1 MSAPYI
7 LQIIRGNPMFMFVN
21 KFAVAVAF
29 AAICLGGRTAHA
41 QAAPVQY
48 WLPSASFG
56 FGGGLGLDS
65 GDASGASRTEFPG
78 GWFMANTQGSF
89 ATSGFNRL
97 GAFGNFSSLSTEGV
111 QFGYA
116 FKNTPL
122 SIYSGFDTLK
132 YNTGLGSSASGA
144 FSAFDRSAT
153 APGAF
158 SANAGIEFRPT
169 SNVTLSLGASFT
181 QHSSGSVDSDINSP
195 LLPGQSPVVIG
206 GRPLR

>member
-1 MSAPYI
+1 
-7 LQIIRGNPMFMFVN
+7 MFVN
-21 KFAVAVAF
+21 KFALAVAF
-29 AAICLGGRTAHA
+29 AALCLSGRAAHA

-56 FGGGLGLDS
+56 CGGSLGQGSGLAGSDT
-65 GDASGASRTEFPG
+65 RTDFPG
-78 GWFMANTQGSF
+78 GWFIANTQGSL

-97 GAFGNFSSLSTEGV
+97 GAFGNLGSLSTEGV

-144 FSAFDRSAT
+144 FSAFDRSVS

-158 SANAGIEFRPT
+158 STNAGIEFRPT

-181 QHSSGSVDSDINSP
+181 QHSSGAVDSDINSP
-195 LLPGQSPVVIG
+195 LLPGQSPLAIG

>member
-1 MSAPYI
+1 MSI
-7 LQIIRGNPMFMFVN
+7 LSR
-21 KFAVAVAF
+21 KLALAVML
-29 AAICLGGRTAHA
+29 AALCLGGRTAHA

-56 FGGGLGLDS
+56 FGGSLGFDEI
-65 GDASGASRTEFPG
+65 DASGLSRTEFPG
-78 GWFMANTQGSF
+78 GWFMASTHGSF

-97 GAFGNFSSLSTEGV
+97 GAFGNLGALSTEGV
-111 QFGYA
+111 QFGYN

-122 SIYSGFDTLK
+122 SIYSGFDALK

-144 FSAFDRSAT
+144 FSAFDRSVS

-181 QHSSGSVDSDINSP
+181 QHSSGAVDSDINSP

>member
-1 MSAPYI
+1 
-7 LQIIRGNPMFMFVN
+7 MFVN
-21 KFAVAVAF
+21 KFALAVAF
-29 AAICLGGRTAHA
+29 AALCLSGRAAHA

-56 FGGGLGLDS
+56 FGGSLGQGSGLDGS
-65 GDASGASRTEFPG
+65 DARTDFPG
-78 GWFMANTQGSF
+78 GWFIANTQGSL

-97 GAFGNFSSLSTEGV
+97 GAFGNLGSLSTEGV

-144 FSAFDRSAT
+144 FSAFDRSVS

-158 SANAGIEFRPT
+158 STNAGIEFRPT

-181 QHSSGSVDSDINSP
+181 QHSSGAVDSDINSP
-195 LLPGQSPVVIG
+195 LLPGQSPLAIG

>member
-1 MSAPYI
+1 
-7 LQIIRGNPMFMFVN
+7 MFMFLN
-21 KFAVAVAF
+21 KLAVAVAF
-29 AAICLGGRTAHA
+29 AAICLGGRAAHA

-56 FGGGLGLDS
+56 FGGSPGFDGGDTS
-65 GDASGASRTEFPG
+65 GVSRTEFPG

-89 ATSGFNRL
+89 ATSGFSRL
-97 GAFGNFSSLSTEGV
+97 GAFGNFSSISTDGV

-144 FSAFDRSAT
+144 FSAFERSDA

-158 SANAGIEFRPT
+158 STNAGIEFRPT

-181 QHSSGSVDSDINSP
+181 QHSSGSVDSDIKSP
-195 LLPGQSPVVIG
+195 LLPGQSPMFVG